1 MLDAVRGSEPTPF
14 EVVPHVYGDALSQG
28 NAHWLLSK
36 TLAYLTHLEAL
47 GRARRIPGEVERWTA

>member
-1 MLDAVRGSEPTPF
+1 
-14 EVVPHVYGDALSQG
+14 VPHVYGDALSGG

-47 GRARRIPGEVERWTA
+47 GKARRIPGEVERWTA